1 MAKTASKTCCL
12 QKTIINEPT
21 GHYVHMQGQN
31 YQFRLEVVLSEVGNY
46 HYRIF
51 VYYAMYQMGVYMLW
65 FSQHVNIVFHR
76 CWKLF
81 IRYRSA
87 TQDEYHS
94 AYALYI
100 IIMNY
105 RNGKPEQWDT
115 VLMHT
120 ITIASVTLPI
130 FRIMTD

>member
-1 MAKTASKTCCL
+1 
-12 QKTIINEPT
+12 
-21 GHYVHMQGQN
+21 MQGQN

-81 IRYRSA
+81 IRYKSA

-94 AYALYI
+94 AYSLIHNNYELQEWQAGAMGYGANAYYHNCVCYTTYI
-100 IIMNY
+100 SHY
-105 RNGKPEQWDT
+105 D
-115 VLMHT
+115 
-120 ITIASVTLPI
+120 
-130 FRIMTD
+130 